1 MGVPAPS
8 HLHHRSQRVAV
19 SRLSHVAWGGSVC
32 EAYQEHR
39 QTQRKAAPPCPEL
52 APCYPT
58 PGSSHAAHTALTVAT
73 ARNVRAH
80 RVGISRL
87 QRSTHNHAVVADP
100 HVAPYAGCLNDTVT
114 PDHSVVADGLLL
126 YESEAP
132 PEDSTA
138 CHAQGR
144 HITPH
149 CKGLLGSSCVWRPHD
164 SAVAYVTMLLDFDDR
179 QVAPQHDRRLNYSL
193 SAACRQDQRQPHPR
207 SAMACSLSNLSC
219 DAQLRCAT
227 QRCLTANLGACTSHR

>member
-132 PEDSTA
+132 PEDINSMSRTRAAHNTA
-138 CHAQGR
+138 LQGPTWKFLCMAAAR
-144 HITPH
+144 Q
-149 CKGLLGSSCVWRPHD
+149 CRGLCNN
-164 SAVAYVTMLLDFDDR
+164 VARFR
-179 QVAPQHDRRLNYSL
+179 
-193 SAACRQDQRQPHPR
+193 
-207 SAMACSLSNLSC
+207 
-219 DAQLRCAT
+219 
-227 QRCLTANLGACTSHR
+227 